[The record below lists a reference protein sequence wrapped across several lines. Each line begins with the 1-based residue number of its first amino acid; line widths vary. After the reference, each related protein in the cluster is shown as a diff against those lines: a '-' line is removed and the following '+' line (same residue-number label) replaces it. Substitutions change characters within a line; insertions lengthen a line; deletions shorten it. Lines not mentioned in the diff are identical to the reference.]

1 MWLCNNCEQEFLLFK
16 TRKTM
21 QKELEYI
28 RDDMNKKLD
37 TVTAEIQKLR
47 IHTQEPSRER
57 VIKTPK
63 RQLKQKPTIEKD
75 ERQQTRQHPPHNQK
89 GSEQRQP
96 EEATPQT
103 SPIQKATEKDDPTVE
118 RNGQHNHHTEVDT
131 EESLLH
137 NGEHRRRQRRR
148 DAREAADGTNNNE
161 QEKHSTEADADVA
174 PHHSEEEDEWSQ
186 AQHGRRQGR
195 RGAMDAV
202 IGINNCAG
210 EIQAA
215 EQRAWLF
222 VGKLEKSTTAE
233 NIIAY
238 MSKRGIPGNI
248 ECDELKIIG
257 DKKAFKVGITY
268 TSFNSVSKPEFW
280 PTGIL
285 MRSFRLS
292 RRQRNYGISL

>member
-16 TRKTM
+16 AGKTM

-37 TVTAEIQKLR
+37 IVTAEIQKLR
-47 IHTQEPSRER
+47 IHTQEPSRETA
-57 VIKTPK
+57 IKTPK
-63 RQLKQKPTIEKD
+63 RQLKQKPTIEKN

-89 GSEQRQP
+89 GSEHRQP

-103 SPIQKATEKDDPTVE
+103 SPIQKAAEKDDPTAE
-118 RNGQHNHHTEVDT
+118 RNGQHNHHTEADADGAPHHSQENDVWSQT
-131 EESLLH
+131 QHS
-137 NGEHRRRQRRR
+137 RRQRRR
-148 DAREAADGTNNNE
+148 GAR
-161 QEKHSTEADADVA
+161 
-174 PHHSEEEDEWSQ
+174 
-186 AQHGRRQGR
+186 
-195 RGAMDAV
+195 DAV

-215 EQRAWLF
+215 EQRAWLY

-233 NIIAY
+233 NVIAY

-248 ECDELKIIG
+248 ECDELKTIG

-268 TSFNSVSKPEFW
+268 TSLNSVSKPEFW

-285 MRSFRLS
+285 MGRFRLS
-292 RRQRNYGISL
+292 RRQRNYGITLE